1 MPGRYQHQID
11 AANRSSFPKWQWML
25 DARARQTDPHQ
36 ACCAFRNDHFLV
48 RRDVVTVRVGNER
61 ETFSVPWVQPEIL
74 LRQVDTALIA
84 NFDHAE
90 NYFAICVSSIA
101 RVIRMSTVGC
111 ALTPA
116 SGTRFITEMRF
127 AAALLVLTFL
137 AVSAPGKT
145 AREEPKVVEK
155 VTPLPV
161 ALDPNFEFRK
171 TKLFF
176 MSEKGLKPSERA
188 HDSTNKLGGKSNSP
202 SQKTA
207 TLQDAPIVFER
218 QYRLFGAV
226 TGLDQ
231 RQRFGDY
238 FDFFWR
244 AKRPSDVTV
253 RLEYRQEKLHE
264 HVQAQEI
271 TYRSVRGTHKTEFKV
286 IGDDYFDDGR
296 VIAWRCLLV
305 ANGRIVAEN
314 RSFLWE

>member
-1 MPGRYQHQID
+1 
-11 AANRSSFPKWQWML
+11 ML

-36 ACCAFRNDHFLV
+36 ACCAFRNDHLLV

-61 ETFSVPWVQPEIL
+61 ETFCVPWVQPEIL
-74 LRQVDTALIA
+74 LRQVNTALVA

-101 RVIRMSTVGC
+101 RVIPISTVGC

-116 SGTRFITEMRF
+116 SRTRFITEVRF
-127 AAALLVLTFL
+127 AAPLLILTFL
-137 AVSAPGKT
+137 VVSAPGRG
-145 AREEPKVVEK
+145 AREEPKVIEK

-244 AKRPSDVTV
+244 AKRPSHVTV

-264 HVQAQEI
+264 HLQAQEI
-271 TYRSVRGTHKTEFKV
+271 TYRNVRGTHKTEFKV

-296 VIAWRCLLV
+296 VIAWRCLLI

>member
-1 MPGRYQHQID
+1 
-11 AANRSSFPKWQWML
+11 
-25 DARARQTDPHQ
+25 
-36 ACCAFRNDHFLV
+36 
-48 RRDVVTVRVGNER
+48 VG
-61 ETFSVPWVQPEIL
+61 
-74 LRQVDTALIA
+74 
-84 NFDHAE
+84 
-90 NYFAICVSSIA
+90 
-101 RVIRMSTVGC
+101 ST
-111 ALTPA
+111 LTPA
-116 SGTRFITEMRF
+116 SRSRFIKEVRF
-127 AAALLVLTFL
+127 AAALLILTL
-137 AVSAPGKT
+137 LTVSVPGKGV
-145 AREEPKVVEK
+145 REEPKVVEK

-176 MSEKGLKPSERA
+176 MSEKGLKASERA
-188 HDSTNKLGGKSNSP
+188 HDSSSKVGGKSNSP
-202 SQKTA
+202 GQKTS

-218 QYRLFGAV
+218 QYRLYGAV

-244 AKRPSDVTV
+244 VKRPSDVTV

-264 HVQAQEI
+264 HTQAQEI
-271 TYRSVRGTHKTEFKV
+271 TYRNVRGTHKTEFKV

-296 VIAWRCLLV
+296 VISWRCLLI

>member
-1 MPGRYQHQID
+1 MRNVLRPTGPARNPV
-11 AANRSSFPKWQWML
+11 AASKH
-25 DARARQTDPHQ
+25 RARNEL
-36 ACCAFRNDHFLV
+36 RS
-48 RRDVVTVRVGNER
+48 RRK
-61 ETFSVPWVQPEIL
+61 L
-74 LRQVDTALIA
+74 LRNLRE
-84 NFDHAE
+84 FH
-90 NYFAICVSSIA
+90 
-101 RVIRMSTVGC
+101 STSDADGC
-111 ALTPA
+111 TLTRA

-127 AAALLVLTFL
+127 AVALLILTFL
-137 AVSAPGKT
+137 VVSAQGKG

-155 VTPLPV
+155 VTALPM

-188 HDSTNKLGGKSNSP
+188 HDSSNKVGGKTNAP
-202 SQKTA
+202 NQKTSV
-207 TLQDAPIVFER
+207 LQDAPIVFER

-226 TGLDQ
+226 TGVDQ

-244 AKRPSDVTV
+244 SKRASDVTV

-271 TYRSVRGTHKTEFKV
+271 TYRNARGTNKTEFKV
-286 IGDDYFDDGR
+286 IGDDYLDDGR
-296 VIAWRCLLV
+296 VIAWRCLLI

>member
-1 MPGRYQHQID
+1 M
-11 AANRSSFPKWQWML
+11 
-25 DARARQTDPHQ
+25 
-36 ACCAFRNDHFLV
+36 CCTLGNDYLLV
-48 RRDVVTVRVGNER
+48 RRDVVTVRVRNEC
-61 ETFSVPWVQPEIL
+61 ETFCVPRIQPEIL
-74 LRQVDTALIA
+74 LWQVNTSLVA
-84 NFDHAE
+84 NLDHAE
-90 NYFAICVSSIA
+90 NYFAICVSSTA
-101 RVIRMSTVGC
+101 RLMSSTVGC

-116 SGTRFITEMRF
+116 SRTRFITEVRF
-127 AAALLVLTFL
+127 AAAFLILTCLV
-137 AVSAPGKT
+137 VSAPGRG
-145 AREEPKVVEK
+145 AREEPKVIEK

-188 HDSTNKLGGKSNSP
+188 HDSSAKVGGKSNQP
-202 SQKTA
+202 SQKTSV
-207 TLQDAPIVFER
+207 LQDAPIVFER

-226 TGLDQ
+226 TGVDQ
-231 RQRFGDY
+231 RQRFGNY

-271 TYRSVRGTHKTEFKV
+271 TYRNVRGTNKTEFKV
-286 IGDDYFDDGR
+286 IGDDYLDDGR
-296 VIAWRCLLV
+296 VIAWRCLLI